1 MQDAAPRLIPSLIE
15 MLNTGYD
22 EICEVQYN
30 LLTGLTWSLHVLKLH
45 YSIAWPPWYHE
56 STIVVVE

>member
-30 LLTGLTWSLHVLKLH
+30 LLVTHKITNYIIVIVN
-45 YSIAWPPWYHE
+45 YAWLPWCCE
-56 STIVVVE
+56 STILIVE

>member
-30 LLTGLTWSLHVLKLH
+30 LLITNKITKYIIVIVLLGFTGVMRALF
-45 YSIAWPPWYHE
+45 
-56 STIVVVE
+56 